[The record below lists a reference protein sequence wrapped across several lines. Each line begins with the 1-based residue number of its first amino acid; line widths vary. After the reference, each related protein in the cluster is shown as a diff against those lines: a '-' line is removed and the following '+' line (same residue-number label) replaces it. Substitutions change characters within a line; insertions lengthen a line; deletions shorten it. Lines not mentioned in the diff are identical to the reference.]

1 MTAEL
6 AATRIVTGYGKQQI
20 VNEVSLRARA
30 GEITCVF
37 GPNGSGKSTLIKA
50 VAGAIPVWHGD
61 VRLDGTDITNLP
73 AHKVV
78 RHGVVMMPQGGG
90 VFPKLSVRDNLRIGG
105 YSVPDEDTVKTR
117 IAQLLEE
124 FPALKNRLSVNAGN
138 LSGGEQM
145 MVAVARVL
153 VSQPRFI
160 LFDEPSAGLAPA
172 MVHDALERIRQ
183 LRDRGVGVVMVEQN
197 IRESLPL
204 ANSLYILAGG
214 TEQFYGTPADIQD
227 DDQLMD
233 LYMRA

>member
-50 VAGAIPVWHGD
+50 VAGAIPVWSGD

-105 YSVPDEDTVKTR
+105 YSVPDEGTVKTR

-124 FPALKNRLSVNAGN
+124 FPALKNRLNVNAGN

-172 MVHDALERIRQ
+172 MVHDALERIQQ
-183 LRDRGVGVVMVEQN
+183 LRDRGVGVVVVEQN

-214 TEQFYGTPADIQD
+214 KEQFHGTSADIQD